1 MIVKTKIHGIEK
13 EFEIPDISN
22 DEAEALKQRML
33 CVVTNKC
40 NNCEC
45 KKSGIEIMD
54 KERKNAKYDEV
65 IPACPYRNECPI
77 SRIRKEY
84 QFTEYMMCHEARLY
98 HSMPDMSCRGIRD
111 DVAVI
116 VATEYLKPILMEE
129 LV

>member
-1 MIVKTKIHGIEK
+1 MVVKTKIHGVEK
-13 EFEIPDISN
+13 EFEVPDVS
-22 DEAEALKQRML
+22 DAEAEALKQRML
-33 CVVTNKC
+33 CIVKNKSNDC
-40 NNCEC
+40 GC
-45 KKSGIEIMD
+45 KKSGVDIKD
-54 KERKNAKYDEV
+54 KERKNPKYDEV

-77 SRIRKEY
+77 SGIRKEY

-98 HSMPDMSCRGIRD
+98 STLPDMTCRSIRD